1 MQPLIDDLPEEIAVL
16 DEDCTILAANE
27 AWKSSVVHYGYSGL
41 LPGCSYREYC
51 ITKALQGFEP
61 AARALAALD
70 EIAAGKRRSWQM
82 AYNGQ
87 EQWSGRDFHLSMSR
101 MKIGSR
107 SFVSVTR
114 FDVTEIVE
122 LRRIKRESG
131 NSVMQGQAIERQRM
145 ARELHDSTSQLLASL
160 GLTLGRL
167 KHEMATPQSLDII
180 ADLQT
185 LLADTHREIRS
196 ISYLAHPP
204 ALDEHGL
211 GDALKSLL
219 EGFTRRV
226 GLQGWFEIVGEPLA
240 LSREIEAT
248 MYRVA
253 QEAMTNI
260 RHAHASRV
268 RLSLC
273 FKRSTIHLVV
283 SDDGIGISHD
293 TLAGHGEAGVG
304 LASMR
309 ERLLEI
315 GGRLTFR
322 SLFPGTGVIASV
334 RAPGATRLLT

>member
-1 MQPLIDDLPEEIAVL
+1 MER
-16 DEDCTILAANE
+16 
-27 AWKSSVVHYGYSGL
+27 SG
-41 LPGCSYREYC
+41 
-51 ITKALQGFEP
+51 F
-61 AARALAALD
+61 
-70 EIAAGKRRSWQM
+70 AGR
-82 AYNGQ
+82 
-87 EQWSGRDFHLSMSR
+87 
-101 MKIGSR
+101 
-107 SFVSVTR
+107 T
-114 FDVTEIVE
+114 
-122 LRRIKRESG
+122 
-131 NSVMQGQAIERQRM
+131 
-145 ARELHDSTSQLLASL
+145 
-160 GLTLGRL
+160 GRL
-167 KHEMATPQSLDII
+167 AHGRRRGDDSDGG
-180 ADLQT
+180 AD
-185 LLADTHREIRS
+185 RGG
-196 ISYLAHPP
+196 P
-204 ALDEHGL
+204 EHGL

-273 FKRSTIHLVV
+273 FKLSTIHLVV

-334 RAPGATRLLT
+334 PAPGTTRLLT